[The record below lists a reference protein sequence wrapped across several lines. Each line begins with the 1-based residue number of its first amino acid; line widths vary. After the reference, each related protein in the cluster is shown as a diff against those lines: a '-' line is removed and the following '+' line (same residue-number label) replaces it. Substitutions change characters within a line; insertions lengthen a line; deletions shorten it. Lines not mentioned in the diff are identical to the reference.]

1 MSKTT
6 DEELRLSPSPAP
18 PAVSTA
24 APLLAGLQTGSRSFR
39 SLCRTPISSHPVLA
53 RLLPA
58 HNQAV
63 ESSSS
68 RRRLL
73 EEHHANS
80 RTHLHQPPTRIGPRT
95 QPGAAPR
102 SSPPANS
109 PVYAPSAISANLGN
123 DAGLE
128 SPLLRPAASC
138 CLEAAGCVRMLTAP
152 ATFWGAPGH
161 PGAGAATG
169 SPISRMAAAA
179 KSSPRGDF
187 QKPR

>member
-6 DEELRLSPSPAP
+6 DEELRSSPSPAP

-24 APLLAGLQTGSRSFR
+24 APLLAGLEAGSRSFR
-39 SLCRTPISSHPVLA
+39 NLCRTPISSHPVLA

-80 RTHLHQPPTRIGPRT
+80 RTHLHQPPTRIGPGT

-109 PVYAPSAISANLGN
+109 PVYAPSAISANPGN

-138 CLEAAGCVRMLTAP
+138 CLEAAGCVRMLA
-152 ATFWGAPGH
+152 AHSPGH
-161 PGAGAATG
+161 LLGCPGT
-169 SPISRMAAAA
+169 
-179 KSSPRGDF
+179 PRGWSCHR
-187 QKPR
+187 KPHQQDGSSSKKQPPR